1 MDDGVDGAITAPN
14 TAPMAEPMADAVVQP
29 VVELVFGFDFGI
41 KRIGIAMGN
50 TLTGRAQ
57 PLAVVKAIDNAARFA
72 QIGALIAEWKPAR
85 LVVGEPLHPDGA
97 EHEMTLRCRRFA
109 NQLHGRFSLPV
120 SLVDERYSS
129 AVIPA
134 KRGEIIDALA
144 ASIILQQYFDDHANS
159 Y

>member
-1 MDDGVDGAITAPN
+1 MLEPVREQDLAP
-14 TAPMAEPMADAVVQP
+14 TTGQAPAPAAALA
-29 VVELVFGFDFGI
+29 VELVFGFDFGI

-120 SLVDERYSS
+120 TLVDERYSS

-159 Y
+159 N